1 MHTSAQVRINL
12 KLQKASYFKKR
23 APNLGHVVKLS
34 NPENIS
40 QILEWL
46 IPKNVTEV
54 REVLGIASYCRKFV
68 KDVFA
73 IARTL
78 IHLTKKN
85 APFKWIED

>member
-1 MHTSAQVRINL
+1 MHTLAQVRINL

-54 REVLGIASYCRKFV
+54 REVLGIAHIVENLS
-68 KDVFA
+68 
-73 IARTL
+73 RTSL
-78 IHLTKKN
+78 PLLE
-85 APFKWIED
+85 P

>member
-54 REVLGIASYCRKFV
+54 RKVLGIAHIVEHLS
-68 KDVFA
+68 
-73 IARTL
+73 RTSL
-78 IHLTKKN
+78 PLLE
-85 APFKWIED
+85 P